1 MTSMTVSPAH
11 ALVHLSAVQGVATVT
26 LARTAARN
34 ALVPEMLLD
43 LCVALE
49 TAGRRED
56 VHCVLLLSA
65 HRDFSVGTDLG
76 RLLRALH
83 SPDPQAY
90 AAELAGL
97 LNQAMLSLMRL
108 RQPVVVAAGGRV
120 VGGALGLLLAADVVI
135 AAEDARF
142 APEPPEAGLAPCGGW
157 QALLPRLAGVRRARA
172 GLLLAHEIDAVTA
185 RDWGIVTELAPPGG
199 GRARYRERRQ
209 AQPCGRPGRAGS
221 GTRGRAYALHR
232 GARWR

>member
-1 MTSMTVSPAH
+1 MRWCRRCCWTSAWRWRPRAAVRTCTACCCSAH
-11 ALVHLSAVQGVATVT
+11 TGTS
-26 LARTAARN
+26 R
-34 ALVPEMLLD
+34 LVPTSAACCG
-43 LCVALE
+43 LC
-49 TAGRRED
+49 TAPIRR
-56 VHCVLLLSA
+56 
-65 HRDFSVGTDLG
+65 
-76 RLLRALH
+76 
-83 SPDPQAY
+83 PI